1 MYGVSRPTSGLD
13 RPEDSSI
20 FNQVLGHDLSFLYS
34 NDKSGRV
41 FWFVFEKLDKKHR
54 IPNIPKF
61 SDDDA
66 VALADRSSSVQMNDK
81 VKFADIWKNRLAY
94 KLVPLEEG
102 LFRHWTWGRIVCMGD
117 SIHKVWESHTVAKSE
132 LTTTVDA

>member
-1 MYGVSRPTSGLD
+1 MYGVSSLTSGLD

-41 FWFVFEKLDKKHR
+41 FWFVFEKLDKEHR